1 MKLHEHQGKELLRKA
16 GLPVPI
22 GRVAFSV
29 AEAEEAA
36 RAIIAETKDETVVV
50 KAQIHAGG
58 RGKGGGV
65 KVVHGVAEA
74 RAAAEKILGMTLV
87 THQTGP
93 EGKVVRRLLVEQGLK
108 IRKEL
113 YASVVVDRERRR
125 VVLMLSSEG
134 GMEIEEVARKSPEKI
149 HSRAIDPA
157 YGMRGFEARDLA
169 YALGLG
175 EPATVKLARA
185 LQSLYRVFVA
195 EDCSLVEVNPLVVL
209 ESGDVLALDA
219 KVVLDDNGAF
229 RHKDR
234 EGLADPTEEDPAEA
248 AARALG
254 FSYVRMHGNVGCMV
268 NGAGLAMATMDIL
281 KHHGGDPANFLD
293 VGGGASQS
301 QVAAAFKVILS
312 DPVVKAIFINIFG
325 GILKCDVLAEGVIAA
340 VREAGLKVPLVVRLE
355 GTNVERGRALLAE
368 SGLAIIVAKDMD
380 DGARR
385 AVALARGSS
394 PSTSLGTGA

>member
-16 GLPVPI
+16 GVPVPI
-22 GRVAFSV
+22 GRVAFSA

-36 RAIIAETKDETVVV
+36 RAILAETKDETVVV

-134 GMEIEEVARKSPEKI
+134 GMEIEEVARKSPDKI

-175 EPATVKLARA
+175 EPATGKLARV

-234 EGLADPTEEDPAEA
+234 EGLADPAEEDPAEA
-248 AARALG
+248 AARAAG

-293 VGGGASQS
+293 VGGSSNPA
-301 QVAAAFKVILS
+301 KVINAFRIILHN
-312 DPVVKAIFINIFG
+312 PRVKVVFINIFG
-325 GILKCDVLAEGVIAA
+325 GITRCDDVARGLLETLGQYRVA
-340 VREAGLKVPLVVRLE
+340 VPIVVRLA
-355 GTNVERGRALLAE
+355 GTNDAEGRALL
-368 SGLAIIVAKDMD
+368 SGNGSDLGTRLIVAATLEE
-380 DGARR
+380 GAEK
-385 AVALARGSS
+385 AVEIAKQS
-394 PSTSLGTGA
+394 

>member
-16 GLPVPI
+16 GVPVPI
-22 GRVAFSV
+22 GRVAFTA

-36 RAIIAETKDETVVV
+36 RAIIAESKDETVVV

-65 KVVHGVAEA
+65 KVVHGPTEA

-149 HSRAIDPA
+149 HSRALDPA

-175 EPATVKLARA
+175 EPATGKLARV
-185 LQSLYRVFVA
+185 LQALYRVFVG

-219 KVVLDDNGAF
+219 KVVLDDNGAY
-229 RHKDR
+229 RHKER

-248 AARALG
+248 AARAAG

-293 VGGGASQS
+293 VGGGANKD

-368 SGLAIIVAKDMD
+368 SGLTITVAKDMD

-385 AVALARGSS
+385 AVALAREGR
-394 PSTSLGTGA
+394 A

>member
-1 MKLHEHQGKELLRKA
+1 MKLHEHQGKELLQKA
-16 GLPVPI
+16 GVPVPL
-22 GRVAFSV
+22 GRVAFGIDE
-29 AEAEEAA
+29 AEAAA
-36 RAIIAETKDETVVV
+36 KAIIQETGSETVVV

-65 KVVHGVAEA
+65 KVVKGAAEA
-74 RAAAEKILGMTLV
+74 RAAAEKILGMKLV

-93 EGKVVRRLLVEQGLK
+93 EGKVVKRLLVEQGLR
-108 IRKEL
+108 IAKEL
-113 YASVVVDRERRR
+113 YAGVVVDRDRRR

-134 GMEIEEVARKSPEKI
+134 GMEIEEVAKKSPEKI
-149 HSRAIDPA
+149 LSRAIDPA

-169 YALGLG
+169 YGLGLG
-175 EPATVKLARA
+175 EPATGKLARA
-185 LQSLYRVFVA
+185 LQALYKVFVA

-209 ESGDVLALDA
+209 ENGDVLALDA
-219 KVVLDDNGAF
+219 KVTLDDNAAF

-234 EGLADPTEEDPAEA
+234 DGLADPSEEDPAEA
-248 AARALG
+248 AARAAG
-254 FSYVRMHGNVGCMV
+254 FSYIRMHGDVGCMV

-293 VGGGASQS
+293 VGGGASKD
-301 QVAAAFKVILS
+301 QVAQAFKVILS

-355 GTNVERGRALLAE
+355 GTNVERGRSLLAE
-368 SGLAIIVAKDMD
+368 SGLAIVVAKDMD
-380 DGARR
+380 EGARK
-385 AVALARGSS
+385 AVALAAGK
-394 PSTSLGTGA
+394 GV

>member
-16 GLPVPI
+16 GVPVPV
-22 GRVAFSV
+22 GRIAFSV

-36 RAIIAETKDETVVV
+36 RAIIAETKGETVVV

-74 RAAAEKILGMTLV
+74 RATAEKILGMTLV

-134 GMEIEEVARKSPEKI
+134 GMEIEEVARKSPGKI

-175 EPATVKLARA
+175 EPATGKLARV

-248 AARALG
+248 AARAAG

-293 VGGGASQS
+293 VGGGASKE

-368 SGLAIIVAKDMD
+368 SKLAIIVAKDMD

-385 AVALARGSS
+385 AVALARGEK
-394 PSTSLGTGA
+394 A